1 MGGIRLSG
9 EIRLRI
15 APDDFTAQQREPL
28 PKNES
33 SSLYRLGERRCI
45 SFSGS
50 RSGSQLVMRYE
61 LRDVAIEPSGP
72 GDFQPDIPA
81 GMRVV
86 DEPGYPPEPVN
97 PAGLIARQAVKEA
110 RSAVN
115 SFLGVIRGENT
126 R

>member
-1 MGGIRLSG
+1 
-9 EIRLRI
+9 
-15 APDDFTAQQREPL
+15 
-28 PKNES
+28 
-33 SSLYRLGERRCI
+33 
-45 SFSGS
+45 
-50 RSGSQLVMRYE
+50 MRYE

-86 DEPGYPPEPVN
+86 DEPDHPPWPVN
-97 PAGLIARQAVKEA
+97 PASLIARQAAKA

-115 SFLGVIRGENT
+115 SFLGVIRGENM